1 MGHEVN
7 MPSALL
13 NFVNMLLE
21 GPGDVNHLSS
31 EAETATFS
39 RDMLVCCPVD

>member
-13 NFVNMLLE
+13 NFVTMLLE

-31 EAETATFS
+31 EAGTAT
-39 RDMLVCCPVD
+39 VCQDTFVICPIH